1 MKSRSRVTATA
12 VSLVFC
18 LALALAGCSPA
29 ASSGS
34 AAGSSTGSSTGS
46 SDVGAS
52 TGVAVSETI
61 VSFRQ
66 SLGSGLP
73 ATQTIGDHDFDG
85 DGTDD
90 DVTVTIDTDAVTIE
104 IEGASR
110 WQMTSDTTFDG
121 YCLKY
126 LCTSDG
132 HPLIYVSARGDN
144 ADGIYALVGWQHG
157 GFDTI
162 ADADDIPE
170 EYCAGHRY
178 MGKVRTFG
186 EAVTVGYEPMTITA
200 GTVRATFSY
209 VWNDDDGAFEL
220 DSDSARVRKT
230 SAGHSDEW
238 LTIRRGVT
246 LPDGTEVA
254 AGDEVRVYKMRFSAD
269 TLEFMLQTR
278 NGTLGWIDALT
289 EDDELADVT
298 LFKETSLA
306 G

>member
-1 MKSRSRVTATA
+1 MKSRSRTLATA
-12 VSLVFC
+12 AALALC

-34 AAGSSTGSSTGS
+34 DAGSSE
-46 SDVGAS
+46 VGTS
-52 TGVAVSETI
+52 TGVAVNETI
-61 VSFRQ
+61 VSFRH
-66 SLGSGLP
+66 SLKYDLP
-73 ATQTIGDHDFDG
+73 VTEIIGGHDIDG

-104 IEGASR
+104 IENTSR
-110 WQMTSDTTFDG
+110 WKMISDTTFNG
-121 YCLKY
+121 YSIRY

-132 HPLIYVSARGDN
+132 HPLIYVTARGDN
-144 ADGIYALVGWQHG
+144 ADGIYALVAWQHG
-157 GFDTI
+157 GFDTV
-162 ADADDIPE
+162 AEADDIPDK
-170 EYCAGHRY
+170 YCAGHRY
-178 MGKVRTFG
+178 IGKVRTFG
-186 EAVTVGYEPMTITA
+186 EGVSVSYEPMTITA

-209 VWNDDDGAFEL
+209 VWNDDDGVFEL
-220 DSDSARVRKT
+220 DSDSTRVHKT

-238 LTIRRGVT
+238 LTIRRDVT

-254 AGDEVRVYKMRFSAD
+254 AGDEVRVYKMRFSDD